1 MDTAMIVSSARN
13 QSEMLRMLSGCILRE
28 QHQISR
34 KNLTRMLIENI
45 FFHGSFCIGQSGYWE
60 RADTFI
66 LAESAL
72 KMLK

>member
-1 MDTAMIVSSARN
+1 MIVSSARN

-45 FFHGSFCIGQSGYWE
+45 FFMGVFALVKVAIGSE
-60 RADTFI
+60 LI
-66 LAESAL
+66 LLFSL
-72 KMLK
+72 KVH